1 MSSRFLS
8 NPQCLFLFVFLL
20 ICAVFISKPEF
31 SSQTKEK
38 LVVNKK
44 YFEELMSLFSKRF
57 TKYLEENILI
67 SLKIYIRRYI
77 YILTAHFLPKK
88 HIRRLN
94 PRILE
99 LGKLL
104 EVCP

>member
-1 MSSRFLS
+1 MGVHKRERERE
-8 NPQCLFLFVFLL
+8 
-20 ICAVFISKPEF
+20 SK
-31 SSQTKEK
+31 KRK
-38 LVVNKK
+38 L
-44 YFEELMSLFSKRF
+44 
-57 TKYLEENILI
+57 
-67 SLKIYIRRYI
+67 IRRYI